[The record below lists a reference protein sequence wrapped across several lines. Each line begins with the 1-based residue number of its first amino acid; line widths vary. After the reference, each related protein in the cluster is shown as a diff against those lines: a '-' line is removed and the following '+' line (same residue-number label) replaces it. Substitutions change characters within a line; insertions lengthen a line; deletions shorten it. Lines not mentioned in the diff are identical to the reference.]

1 MSEENESKYNDNEY
15 TYDESEKKILDSYN
29 CETME
34 LFELCEQVGYSVN
47 DFENLIK
54 K

>member
-1 MSEENESKYNDNEY
+1 MSEENESKYNEY
-15 TYDESEKKILDSYN
+15 TYDESERRILDSYN
-29 CETME
+29 SETME